1 MYLSTPEAGGETVFP
16 RASTKVSGPG
26 WSDCAREGLA
36 VKPVAGDALLFY
48 GLLPDGTKDWNS
60 LHGSCPTLA
69 GHKWS
74 ATKWIHTGRFG
85 GDAMGALARWG
96 ACADLDPACP
106 AWAARGECGANP
118 GFMLVSCRR
127 SCVPECGGGDG
138 SAPGPPG
145 PGVSGGPGSAAVAAG
160 QQQQQEQQQHEAAAG
175 AVAVGEEED
184 EIVNLNDPDA
194 LGLKPGEAAARLMDR
209 IRDAEAAADAKRR
222 QAANAAAVAAG
233 GRAQV

>member
-1 MYLSTPEAGGETVFP
+1 LLFYLSDVEEGGETVFP
-16 RASTKVSGPG
+16 RASTRVSGPG
-26 WSDCAREGLA
+26 WSDCAREGMA

-60 LHGSCPTLA
+60 LHGSCPTLR

-106 AWAARGECGANP
+106 AWAARGECEANP
-118 GFMLVSCRR
+118 GFMLASCRR
-127 SCVPECGGGDG
+127 SCVPECGGDGPG

-145 PGVSGGPGSAAVAAG
+145 SGRSGGALPARPEAGAGAGSAAAAATEG
-160 QQQQQEQQQHEAAAG
+160 AGEAA
-175 AVAVGEEED
+175 EEEL
-184 EIVNLNDPDA
+184 VNLNDPDA
-194 LGLKPGEAAARLMDR
+194 LGLKPGEAAARLLDR
-209 IRDAEAAADAKRR
+209 IRDAEAALEAKRR
-222 QAANAAAVAAG
+222 LAANAAALAAG

>member
-1 MYLSTPEAGGETVFP
+1 MFP

-60 LHGSCPTLA
+60 LHGSCPTLR

-127 SCVPECGGGDG
+127 SCVPECGGGEG

-145 PGVSGGPGSAAVAAG
+145 PGVSGGLGSAAAAVAAG
-160 QQQQQEQQQHEAAAG
+160 KEDDTRQQQQGGGGGQEGAA
-175 AVAVGEEED
+175 EEL
-184 EIVNLNDPDA
+184 VNLNDPDA

-233 GRAQV
+233 GTAQV